1 MCENEIQ
8 IEIEKGNP
16 KTIMNLNNKK
26 NLIKSPASQNTAFF
40 RRLYFIR
47 HVKERQCRWQNW
59 TTLKDGVCSWLSA
72 AHSLRCFERKKK
84 PVGKKTGAQVAQSLT
99 FFV

>member
-1 MCENEIQ
+1 MQVAELDH
-8 IEIEKGNP
+8 P
-16 KTIMNLNNKK
+16 K
-26 NLIKSPASQNTAFF
+26 
-40 RRLYFIR
+40 
-47 HVKERQCRWQNW
+47 RWS
-59 TTLKDGVCSWLSA
+59 SWLSA